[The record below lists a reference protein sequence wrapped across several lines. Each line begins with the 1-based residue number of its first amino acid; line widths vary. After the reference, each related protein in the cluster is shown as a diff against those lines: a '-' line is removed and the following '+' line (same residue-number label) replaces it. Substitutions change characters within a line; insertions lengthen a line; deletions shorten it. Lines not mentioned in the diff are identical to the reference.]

1 MKGDAATLGTR
12 RKSPA
17 AFEQRCILRGLA
29 PHRVADFLALTKPR
43 LNSLVVAT
51 AGAGYFLG
59 AAAPDLAAAL
69 HVLVGSALVAG
80 GAAAFNQVA
89 ERDIDEVM
97 QRTRLRP
104 VAAGRLTPLE
114 GRLFAFTLSVAGLL
128 ELALRVNALAA
139 GAALATLVS
148 YAAVYTP
155 LKRRTPWA
163 TLVGAVPG
171 ALPPVIG
178 WTAARGA
185 LTVEAWILFGIVFLW
200 QLPHFHAL
208 SWLYRDDFARA
219 GLPLVATRDPDGR
232 GTALQALF
240 ATILLVPLS
249 AAPTLVGMT
258 GPHHL
263 AAAGFLGVLFLT
275 LAVRFLARRSE
286 ARARALFVGSLA
298 YLPLFWVSLLAGSAL

>member
-1 MKGDAATLGTR
+1 MKSAAATL
-12 RKSPA
+12 A
-17 AFEQRCILRGLA
+17 AA
-29 PHRVADFLALTKPR
+29 PHRIADFLALTKPR

-51 AGAGYFLG
+51 AGVGYYMGAG
-59 AAAPDLAAAL
+59 ATPDLGVAL

-80 GAAAFNQVA
+80 GAAAFNQTA

-104 VAAGRLTPLE
+104 VAAGRITPAE
-114 GRLFAFTLSVAGLL
+114 GRVFAVALSVAGLVA
-128 ELALRVNALAA
+128 LALRVNALAA
-139 GAALATLVS
+139 AVALATLIS

-178 WTAARGA
+178 WAAARGA
-185 LTVEAWILFGIVFLW
+185 LTVEAWILFGVVFLW

-208 SWLYRDDFARA
+208 SWLYRDDFGRA
-219 GLPLVATRDPDGR
+219 GLPLVAVRDPDGR
-232 GTALQALF
+232 RTALQALLST
-240 ATILLVPLS
+240 AALLPLS
-249 AAPTLVGMT
+249 LTPALVGMT
-258 GPHHL
+258 GPFH
-263 AAAGFLGVLFLT
+263 AVAAGVLGVPLLV
-275 LAVRFLARRSE
+275 LASGFLARRSE

-298 YLPLFWVSLLAGSAL
+298 YLPLFWASLLAGSAL

>member
-1 MKGDAATLGTR
+1 MKGAATALT
-12 RKSPA
+12 A
-17 AFEQRCILRGLA
+17 A
-29 PHRVADFLALTKPR
+29 PHRIGDFLALTKPR
-43 LNSLVVAT
+43 LNSLVVVT
-51 AGAGYFLG
+51 AGVGYYLG
-59 AAAPDLAAAL
+59 AAGNPDLAVAL
-69 HVLVGSALVAG
+69 HLLLGSALVAG

-97 QRTRLRP
+97 QRTRQRP
-104 VAAGRLTPLE
+104 MATRRINPTE
-114 GRLFAFTLSVAGLL
+114 GRLFASALSVAGLV

-139 GAALATLVS
+139 AVALATLIS
-148 YAAVYTP
+148 YAAIYTP

-178 WTAARGA
+178 WAAAREA

-208 SWLYRDDFARA
+208 SWLYRDDFGRA

-232 GTALQALF
+232 RTAVQSLLSTA
-240 ATILLVPLS
+240 ALVPLS
-249 AAPTLVGMT
+249 LAPAVVGMA
-258 GPHHL
+258 GLQHV
-263 AAAGFLGVLFLT
+263 AAAGLLGVCFLA

-286 ARARALFVGSLA
+286 TRARALFLGSLA
-298 YLPLFWVSLLAGSAL
+298 YLPLFWISLIAGSSL